1 MVVDFQPMI
10 QVNLVE
16 VRGDISS
23 PSSWVS
29 VHRNGTCK
37 PVFRLVSESLLL
49 RDAESTSRL
58 RSGMKDL
65 GEAGLRRRL
74 SLLAH
79 CHMFL

>member
-1 MVVDFQPMI
+1 MVVGFQPMI

-37 PVFRLVSESLLL
+37 PASTAIRDCVMRFGLPPTWRWGDFTWL
-49 RDAESTSRL
+49 RAAVITSSRWDIG
-58 RSGMKDL
+58 S
-65 GEAGLRRRL
+65 
-74 SLLAH
+74 
-79 CHMFL
+79 